1 MSLSAII
8 VRYNLKSIMTKTSP
22 AIEEEPVEKDNK
34 LKMMRFW
41 IFGTFII
48 IMTGVTIYIGSV
60 VGTSTAIFGEMRF
73 WIAIFVSAILCV
85 LGYFAYDKYLD
96 RKE

>member
-8 VRYNLKSIMTKTSP
+8 VRYNLKSIMTKTSL

-60 VGTSTAIFGEMRF
+60 VSTGTAIFGEMRF
-73 WIAIFVSAILCV
+73 WIAIFVSAILCARV
-85 LGYFAYDKYLD
+85 LRL
-96 RKE
+96 